1 MLIDIIIIIDDN
13 HVDVDFASC
22 FIIHYFAF
30 VLKQKALCYKAVK
43 KCEDIRDG
51 VEYAH
56 ELTRV

>member
-1 MLIDIIIIIDDN
+1 MLIDIIIIIIDDN

-43 KCEDIRDG
+43 KMRRYQRRC
-51 VEYAH
+51 
-56 ELTRV
+56 

>member
-1 MLIDIIIIIDDN
+1 MYMLIDIIIIIIDDN

-43 KCEDIRDG
+43 KMRRYQRRC
-51 VEYAH
+51 
-56 ELTRV
+56 